1 MPVNHGIARARAFGY
16 PVVGGGWHRGLPAAY
31 VGMGGGVR
39 ALLGTYLVLS
49 LPVQGLF

>member
-1 MPVNHGIARARAFGY
+1 M
-16 PVVGGGWHRGLPAAY
+16 AACCLSQAE
-31 VGMGGGVR
+31 MGGRMR